1 MANKFVSFLKAA
13 GEVIANGAL
22 SYYGLPPLFKTAAP
36 TTAAAGVAT
45 EIAALAQA
53 AIQVEAIGKS
63 ANLTG
68 AQKLAALEPQVYAIL
83 QNALALGGKPIANP
97 TLAAQGASEVA
108 QGIVDFMNGIE
119 GSTVTSAAGSPAPVV
134 GTAPA
139 PAPAAPPA
147 T

>member
-36 TTAAAGVAT
+36 STAATSTAT

-63 ANLTG
+63 ASLTG

-83 QNALALGGKPIANP
+83 QNALALDGKPIANP

-119 GSTVTSAAGSPAPVV
+119 GSAVTSAAGSPAPTV
-134 GTAPA
+134 APA
-139 PAPAAPPA
+139 ATPAPAAPAA